1 MQIDKLLLHL
11 IQASIVL
18 ENVSGNAWNDI
29 GMATGAYNSNT
40 GGALSSA
47 IDFKDQIN
55 SQTTN
60 TLVSV
65 SSDGRMIFTNT
76 GVAMSFSGTDQT
88 ILDRIGLFRDYTAV
102 TSNNNFKAMRWKSV
116 RYSPTYLFASFDEF
130 YSDLGLNAEALIW
143 ADDYNDSKWAVLQR
157 SNTGTL
163 SIRNIQA
170 DVINSD
176 LHRRV
181 IIKDGENFYNY
192 QLFDPLSLKMP
203 GEIIKNL
210 DYITWEDPQDMIHQ
224 QVKNYG

>member
-1 MQIDKLLLHL
+1 M
-11 IQASIVL
+11 
-18 ENVSGNAWNDI
+18 
-29 GMATGAYNSNT
+29 
-40 GGALSSA
+40 
-47 IDFKDQIN
+47 
-55 SQTTN
+55 
-60 TLVSV
+60 
-65 SSDGRMIFTNT
+65 
-76 GVAMSFSGTDQT
+76 
-88 ILDRIGLFRDYTAV
+88 
-102 TSNNNFKAMRWKSV
+102 
-116 RYSPTYLFASFDEF
+116 
-130 YSDLGLNAEALIW
+130 
-143 ADDYNDSKWAVLQR
+143 LQR